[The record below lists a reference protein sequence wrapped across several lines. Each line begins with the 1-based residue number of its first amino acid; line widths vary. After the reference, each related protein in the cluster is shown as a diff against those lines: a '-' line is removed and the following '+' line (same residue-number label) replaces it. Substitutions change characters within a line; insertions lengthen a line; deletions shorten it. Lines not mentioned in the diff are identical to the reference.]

1 MRLAVVGAQYYYGS
15 PAAGLSFEYAT
26 IAGALKDMGIDV
38 TYIGYDINHAMERLE
53 KIVRDVDA
61 VLYMPSENE
70 LDMKRFAALPV
81 PKVMLFPDDEW
92 RRDYSLSMAPYADY
106 VMSTAFDA
114 AEVFKDKFIPFQWG
128 ARLSQHEKQYT
139 PDINI
144 SFIGQNY
151 GYRGQLVQ
159 MVEAC
164 GLPVN
169 SYGIGWSKSIDDAA
183 IPATLGRSRMSLTT
197 SMSSRNG
204 QRQIKARTFE
214 IPASGALM
222 LAEVAPGLERYY
234 TDGEDAIFW
243 STPDELIERIL
254 FLTMNERARAQIAA
268 NGRARTFREHGYHL
282 RFAPLLKV
290 LGEPRQPVTDV
301 YGFLDPQEAALLYR
315 MAASVPA
322 NGTIVELGSYQGKST
337 LELAQG
343 AKVSSAV
350 VYTIDSHDY
359 YEAGG
364 TDFGPADNRA
374 FINNIAKHNAGDVV
388 RVINLRSAQVAKSW
402 DEPVDFLFIDA
413 SHEYEDVKDDFER
426 WSPFVGQTGKIAMHD
441 TSGHFEGVSRFVDE
455 MLAAGEWQRVALVD
469 ATSIFERVGKHE

>member
-1 MRLAVVGAQYYYGS
+1 MRIAVVGTQYYYGN
-15 PAAGLSFEYAT
+15 PASGLSFEYAT
-26 IAGALKDMGIDV
+26 IAGALKDMGVDV
-38 TYIGYDINHAMERLE
+38 VYIGFDQPNAITRLE
-53 KIVRDVDA
+53 KAVADVDA

-114 AEVFKDKFIPFQWG
+114 AEVFRDKHIPFQWG
-128 ARLSQHEKQYT
+128 ARLSQHAKQYT

-151 GYRGQLVQ
+151 GYRGKLVQ
-159 MVEAC
+159 LIEGV

-169 SYGIGWSKSIDDAA
+169 SYGVGWSKSISDAE
-183 IPATLGRSRMSLTT
+183 IPTVLGRSRMSLTT

-222 LAEVAPGLERYY
+222 IAEYAPGLEQYY
-234 TDGEDAIFW
+234 TDGQDAIFW
-243 STPDELIERIL
+243 TTPNDLIERLL
-254 FLTMNERARAQIAA
+254 FLMLNEPMRAALAA
-268 NGRARTFREHGYHL
+268 SGRARTFREHGYHL
-282 RFAPLLKV
+282 RFAPMLKM

-315 MAASVPA
+315 MAAGVPA

-343 AKVSSAV
+343 AKVSSSM
-350 VYTIDSHDY
+350 VYTVDPHDY
-359 YEAGG
+359 YHARG
-364 TDFGPADNRA
+364 TDYGALDNNA
-374 FINNIAKHNAGDVV
+374 FINNIAKHNAGDIV
-388 RVINLRSAQVAKSW
+388 RVINLRSDQAAKAW
-402 DEPVDFLFIDA
+402 EKPIDLMFIDA
-413 SHEYEDVKDDFER
+413 SHEYDDVKKDFEL
-426 WSPFVGQTGKIAMHD
+426 WSPFVRGKIAMHD
-441 TSGHFEGVSRFVDE
+441 TSGLFPDVSRFVDE
-455 MLAAGEWQRVALVD
+455 LLADGQWQRVALVD